1 MKRNNLYLSLIL
13 VVFTLF
19 SCTHRSYRM
28 QTQVNRD
35 GSCVR
40 SISVETRDSAFIAG
54 DTTANPLPIQLDT
67 TWTVECY
74 NGQQKVTWPVVNFA
88 LFQTDTLPRL
98 TIVAS
103 RRFPSVEAMAENF
116 HFNHGLWSVC
126 KPSIIFKKEFRWFY
140 TYYIYTATYKE
151 LQDKGPVPLD
161 NYLNKEEQ
169 MIWLQGNDDA
179 FRGMNGIEMN
189 DKLDKLEAK
198 FGEWYNRS
206 IYEINWEVIH
216 HFASLQGDTAC
227 LQCLKELKNSVYK
240 KHSSEKGDSMG
251 DADIEEV
258 CNMFDKACSTKYFS
272 DLYKTNKEMMDALCE
287 EKINIAEIFYH
298 AIQFEL
304 TMPGRLLTSNAKV
317 LKDDVVIW
325 KIDGFRLLAGDY
337 VLTAESRIINYW
349 AFGITLFIMLF
360 ALGVF
365 IKLYRKRS

>member
-1 MKRNNLYLSLIL
+1 
-13 VVFTLF
+13 
-19 SCTHRSYRM
+19 
-28 QTQVNRD
+28 
-35 GSCVR
+35 
-40 SISVETRDSAFIAG
+40 
-54 DTTANPLPIQLDT
+54 
-67 TWTVECY
+67 
-74 NGQQKVTWPVVNFA
+74 
-88 LFQTDTLPRL
+88 
-98 TIVAS
+98 
-103 RRFPSVEAMAENF
+103 MAIPMER
-116 HFNHGLWSVC
+116 V
-126 KPSIIFKKEFRWFY
+126 KKSFRWFY

-304 TMPGRLLTSNAKV
+304 TMPGTLLSSNASLSTNNIMV
-317 LKDDVVIW
+317 W
-325 KIDGFRLLAGDY
+325 KIDGLRLLTGNY
-337 VLTAESRIINYW
+337 VLTAESRVINYW
-349 AFGITLFIMLF
+349 AFGLTLLIIL
-360 ALGVF
+360 ATLGIF
-365 IKLYRKRS
+365 IKLYRNR

>member
-1 MKRNNLYLSLIL
+1 
-13 VVFTLF
+13 
-19 SCTHRSYRM
+19 
-28 QTQVNRD
+28 
-35 GSCVR
+35 
-40 SISVETRDSAFIAG
+40 
-54 DTTANPLPIQLDT
+54 
-67 TWTVECY
+67 
-74 NGQQKVTWPVVNFA
+74 
-88 LFQTDTLPRL
+88 
-98 TIVAS
+98 
-103 RRFPSVEAMAENF
+103 
-116 HFNHGLWSVC
+116 
-126 KPSIIFKKEFRWFY
+126 
-140 TYYIYTATYKE
+140 
-151 LQDKGPVPLD
+151 
-161 NYLNKEEQ
+161 
-169 MIWLQGNDDA
+169 MIWLHGNDDA

-287 EKINIAEIFYH
+287 EKINIAEVFYH

-360 ALGVF
+360 VLGVF